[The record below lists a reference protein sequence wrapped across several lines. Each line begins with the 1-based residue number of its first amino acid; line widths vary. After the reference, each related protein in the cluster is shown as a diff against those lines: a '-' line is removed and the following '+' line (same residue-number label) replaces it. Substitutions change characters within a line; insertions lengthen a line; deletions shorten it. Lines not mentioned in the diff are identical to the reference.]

1 MTSHFLAK
9 SLRPARNDVAM
20 FSENTERRN
29 TMKLFHALAALLFVA
44 ACTPVENPDT
54 GPLASTEA
62 ASGPDRSWNRGAIA
76 TAANPHAVAAAI
88 EMLKKGGHAVDA
100 TIAAHAVL
108 GLVEPQSS
116 GLGGGGFMLIY
127 EHSTGDLTF
136 LDGRE
141 AAPSGATVDMF
152 MRDGEVLGFVEAW
165 QSGLAVGVPGV
176 VALYK
181 SAHDDH
187 GKLPWPDLFQPAIRL
202 AEEGFEVT
210 PRIANNLP
218 RIGAAGRLD
227 ENPPTAAYFFPGGK
241 PLQIGHLL
249 KNPEYAATLTRIAK
263 EGIDA
268 FYKGEIATAIAKA
281 AQEPP
286 NGGTLTVE
294 DIGNYRVIK
303 RDVVC
308 GDFRKLEICTT
319 TPPSSG
325 GAQIMIAGLYDH
337 LTGEAATQDDKIAA
351 FVDAQRLAYAD
362 RDHYF
367 GDPDSVK
374 VPLDD
379 LLNPA
384 YLEHRA
390 TERIAPAATPTHGD
404 PGSVLRNDPVAVLW
418 GEDTTEE
425 APGTTHLSIIDS
437 EGNAVAM
444 TATVE
449 GWFGSSRWVG
459 GFLLNNELTD
469 FARKHDPDAPPVA
482 NAIGPGR
489 RPRSSMSPTMVFDQD
504 GDLLMVTGS
513 PGGNSI
519 PAYVSKT
526 IIGVLDWGMSAQDAV
541 DFPNIVAR
549 GEMVR
554 VEVNVEPGK
563 AIATDLAERGYKV
576 QERDGENSGLHVI
589 VVRPDELDGAA
600 DKRREGIVRT
610 TSVN

>member
-1 MTSHFLAK
+1 
-9 SLRPARNDVAM
+9 
-20 FSENTERRN
+20 
-29 TMKLFHALAALLFVA
+29 MKRFHAIAALLFIA
-44 ACTPVENPDT
+44 ACSPAEYPATASA
-54 GPLASTEA
+54 GSTEA
-62 ASGPDRSWNRGAIA
+62 ASSPERSWNRGAIA
-76 TAANPHAVAAAI
+76 AAANPHAVAAAI
-88 EMLKKGGHAVDA
+88 EMLEKGGHAVDA
-100 TIAAHAVL
+100 AIAAHAVL

-116 GLGGGGFMLIY
+116 GIGGGGFMLMY
-127 EHSTGDLTF
+127 EYSTGDLTF
-136 LDGRE
+136 YDGRE
-141 AAPSGATVDMF
+141 IAPSGATVDMF

-176 VALYK
+176 VALYQ

-202 AEEGFEVT
+202 ALEGFEVS

-218 RIGAAGRLD
+218 WVGARGRLD
-227 ENPPTAAYFFPGGK
+227 ENPATAAYFFPQGE
-241 PLQIGHLL
+241 PLKVGHLL
-249 KNPEYAATLTRIAK
+249 KNPEYAETLTRVAN
-263 EGIDA
+263 EGSDA
-268 FYKGEIATAIAKA
+268 FYKGEIAEVIAKA

-286 NGGTLTVE
+286 NGGSLTVE
-294 DIGNYRVIK
+294 DIANYQVVK

-308 GDFRKLEICTT
+308 GDFREAKICTT

-337 LTGEAATQDDKIAA
+337 LTSETTSQDDKIAA

-362 RDHYF
+362 RDHFF
-367 GDPDSVK
+367 GDPDSVA

-379 LLNPA
+379 LLSPA
-384 YLEHRA
+384 YIEHRA
-390 TERIAPAATPTHGD
+390 TERFAPDATPTHGD
-404 PGSVLRNDPVAVLW
+404 PGSVLHNDQVADLW
-418 GEDTTEE
+418 GEDTTYE
-425 APGTTHLSIIDS
+425 ASGTTHLSIIDND
-437 EGNAVAM
+437 GNAVAM

-459 GFLLNNELTD
+459 GFLLNNEMTD
-469 FARKHDPDAPPVA
+469 FAREHVPGGPPVA

-489 RPRSSMSPTMVFDQD
+489 RPRSSMSPTMVFDKD
-504 GDLLMVTGS
+504 GDILMVTGS

-519 PAYVSKT
+519 PAYVSKS
-526 IIGVLDWGMSAQDAV
+526 IIAVLDWDMSAQDAV

-563 AIATDLAERGYKV
+563 AIAADLKNRGYKV

-589 VVRPDELDGAA
+589 VVQPGELDGAA

-610 TSVN
+610 TSMH

>member
-1 MTSHFLAK
+1 
-9 SLRPARNDVAM
+9 
-20 FSENTERRN
+20 
-29 TMKLFHALAALLFVA
+29 MKLFHALAALLFFA

-54 GPLASTEA
+54 GSVASTEA
-62 ASGPDRSWNRGAIA
+62 ASSPDRSWNRGAIA
-76 TAANPHAVAAAI
+76 AAANPHAVAAAI

-100 TIAAHAVL
+100 VIAAHAVL

-127 EHSTGDLTF
+127 EHSSGDLTF

-141 AAPSGATVDMF
+141 VAPSGATVDMF

-187 GKLPWPDLFQPAIRL
+187 GNLPWPDLFQPAIRL
-202 AEEGFEVT
+202 AEKGFEVT

-218 RIGAAGRLD
+218 RVGAAGRLD
-227 ENPPTAAYFFPGGK
+227 ENPPTAAYFFPGGE

-268 FYKGEIATAIAKA
+268 FYKGEIAAAIAKA

-308 GDFRKLEICTT
+308 GDFRKFEICTT

-337 LTGEAATQDDKIAA
+337 LTDDAATQDDKIVA

-404 PGSVLRNDPVAVLW
+404 PGSVLRNDPVAILW

-425 APGTTHLSIIDS
+425 ASGTTHLSIIDS

-449 GWFGSSRWVG
+449 GWFGSSRWAG
-459 GFLLNNELTD
+459 GFLLNNEMTD
-469 FARKHDPDAPPVA
+469 FAREHDPDAPPVA

-519 PAYVSKT
+519 PAYVSKS
-526 IIGVLDWGMSAQDAV
+526 IIGVLDWGMSAQEAV

-610 TSVN
+610 TSAN

>member
-1 MTSHFLAK
+1 
-9 SLRPARNDVAM
+9 
-20 FSENTERRN
+20 
-29 TMKLFHALAALLFVA
+29 MKLLHALAALLFVA

-54 GPLASTEA
+54 GPVASTDA
-62 ASGPDRSWNRGAIA
+62 ASSPDRSWNRGAIA

-141 AAPSGATVDMF
+141 AAPSGATIDMF
-152 MRDGEVLGFVEAW
+152 MRDGNVLGFVEAW

-218 RIGAAGRLD
+218 RVGAAGRLD

-249 KNPEYAATLTRIAK
+249 KNPEYATTLTRIAK

-379 LLNPA
+379 LLNPV

-425 APGTTHLSIIDS
+425 ASGTTHLSIIDS

-449 GWFGSSRWVG
+449 GWFGSSRWAG
-459 GFLLNNELTD
+459 GFLLNNEMTD

-519 PAYVSKT
+519 PAYVSKS
-526 IIGVLDWGMSAQDAV
+526 IIAVLDWDMSAQEAV

-549 GEMVR
+549 GEKVR

-563 AIATDLAERGYKV
+563 AIATDLAERGYQV

-589 VVRPDELDGAA
+589 VVRSDELDGAA

>member
-1 MTSHFLAK
+1 
-9 SLRPARNDVAM
+9 
-20 FSENTERRN
+20 
-29 TMKLFHALAALLFVA
+29 MKLFHALAALLFVA

-54 GPLASTEA
+54 GPVASTEA
-62 ASGPDRSWNRGAIA
+62 ASSPDRSWNRGAIA
-76 TAANPHAVAAAI
+76 AAANPHAVAAAI

-100 TIAAHAVL
+100 VIAAHAVL

-218 RIGAAGRLD
+218 RVGAAGRLD

-249 KNPEYAATLTRIAK
+249 KNPEYATTLTRIAK

-286 NGGTLTVE
+286 NGGTLAVE

-337 LTGEAATQDDKIAA
+337 LTGEATTQDDKIAA

-374 VPLDD
+374 IPLDD

-425 APGTTHLSIIDS
+425 ASGTTHLSIIDS

-449 GWFGSSRWVG
+449 GWFGSSRWAG

-519 PAYVSKT
+519 PAYVSKS
-526 IIGVLDWGMSAQDAV
+526 IIGVLDWGMSAQEAV

-589 VVRPDELDGAA
+589 VVRPDEFDGAA

>member
-1 MTSHFLAK
+1 MNRL
-9 SLRPARNDVAM
+9 
-20 FSENTERRN
+20 
-29 TMKLFHALAALLFVA
+29 HAIAAFLFVA
-44 ACTPVENPDT
+44 ACSPAENSVAD
-54 GPLASTEA
+54 SA
-62 ASGPDRSWNRGAIA
+62 ATSDAATSVPTDPWNRGAIA

-88 EMLKKGGHAVDA
+88 EMLDKGGHAVDA
-100 TIAAHAVL
+100 AIAAHAVL

-116 GLGGGGFMLIY
+116 GIGGGGFMLIY
-127 EHSTGDLTF
+127 ERATRDLTF
-136 LDGRE
+136 HDGRE
-141 AAPSGATVDMF
+141 MAPSGATVDMF
-152 MRDGEVLGFVEAW
+152 MRDGEVLGFIDAW
-165 QSGLAVGVPGV
+165 QSGLAVGVPGT
-176 VALYK
+176 VAMYK

-187 GKLPWPDLFQPAIRL
+187 GKLPWSELFQPAIRI
-202 AEEGFEVT
+202 AREGFEVS

-218 RIGAAGRLD
+218 WVGERGRLD
-227 ENPPTAAYFFPGGK
+227 ENPLTAAYFYPGGE
-241 PLQIGHLL
+241 PLQVGDLL
-249 KNPEYAATLTRIAK
+249 KNPEYAATLTRIAN

-268 FYKGEIATAIAKA
+268 FYKGEIAEAIAKA

-286 NGGTLTVE
+286 NGGTLTVD
-294 DIGNYRVIK
+294 DIGNYRVVK

-308 GDFRKLEICTT
+308 GDFRDLDICTT

-337 LTGEAATQDDKIAA
+337 LTAEAETQADRIAA

-367 GDPDSVK
+367 GDPDSVE
-374 VPLDD
+374 VPLED

-390 TERIAPAATPTHGD
+390 TERFAPGATPTHGD
-404 PGSVLRNDPVAVLW
+404 PGSVLRDDPVADLW
-418 GEDTTEE
+418 SVDTTEE
-425 APGTTHLSIIDS
+425 AAGTTHLSIIDS

-444 TATVE
+444 TATIE
-449 GWFGSSRWVG
+449 AWFGSSRWAA
-459 GFLLNNELTD
+459 GFLLNNEMTD
-469 FARKHDPDAPPVA
+469 FAREYDPDAPPVA

-489 RPRSSMSPTMVFDQD
+489 RPRSSMSPTMVFDEND
-504 GDLLMVTGS
+504 DILMVTGS

-519 PAYVSKT
+519 PAYVSKS
-526 IIGVLDWGMSAQDAV
+526 IIAVLDWDMSAQDAV

-549 GEMVR
+549 GERVR

-563 AIATDLAERGYKV
+563 TIADDLAERGYPV
-576 QERDGENSGLHVI
+576 QEREGENSGLHVI

-610 TSVN
+610 TSAH

>member
-1 MTSHFLAK
+1 
-9 SLRPARNDVAM
+9 
-20 FSENTERRN
+20 
-29 TMKLFHALAALLFVA
+29 MKLFHALAALLFVA

-54 GPLASTEA
+54 GSVASTEA
-62 ASGPDRSWNRGAIA
+62 ASSPDRSWNRGAIA
-76 TAANPHAVAAAI
+76 AAANPHAVAAAI

-100 TIAAHAVL
+100 VIAAHAVL

-127 EHSTGDLTF
+127 EHSSGDLTF

-152 MRDGEVLGFVEAW
+152 MHDGEVLGFVEAW

-181 SAHDDH
+181 SAHEDH
-187 GKLPWPDLFQPAIRL
+187 GKLPWSELFQPAIRL
-202 AEEGFEVT
+202 AQEGFEVS
-210 PRIANNLP
+210 PRMANFLP
-218 RIGAAGRLD
+218 RVASRGRLD
-227 ENPPTAAYFFPGGK
+227 ENPATAAYFFPDGK
-241 PLQIGHLL
+241 PLQVGHLL
-249 KNPEYAATLTRIAK
+249 KNPEYAATLTRIAQ

-268 FYKGEIATAIAKA
+268 FYKGEIAAAIAKA

-308 GDFRKLEICTT
+308 GDFREFKICTT

-337 LTGEAATQDDKIAA
+337 LTGEFTTQDDKIVA

-367 GDPDSVK
+367 GDPDSVAI
-374 VPLDD
+374 PLDD
-379 LLNPA
+379 LLSPA

-390 TERIAPAATPTHGD
+390 TERFAPGARPTHGD
-404 PGSVLRNDPVAVLW
+404 PGSVLRNDPVADLW

-425 APGTTHLSIIDS
+425 ASGTTHLSIIDD

-449 GWFGSSRWVG
+449 APFGSSRWAG
-459 GFLLNNELTD
+459 GFLLNNEMTD

-489 RPRSSMSPTMVFDQD
+489 RPRSSMSPTMVFNQD
-504 GDLLMVTGS
+504 GDIVMVTGS

-519 PAYVSKT
+519 PAYVSKS
-526 IIGVLDWGMSAQDAV
+526 IIAVLDWQLSAQEAV

-549 GEMVR
+549 GQMVR
-554 VEVNVEPGK
+554 VEVNVDPGK
-563 AIATDLAERGYKV
+563 AIATDLAKRGYKV

-600 DKRREGIVRT
+600 DKRREGVVRT

>member
-1 MTSHFLAK
+1 MIISSPAELRYIVPLHATPNAK
-9 SLRPARNDVAM
+9 P
-20 FSENTERRN
+20 RN
-29 TMKLFHALAALLFVA
+29 TMKRLHVIAAVLFVA
-44 ACTPVENPDT
+44 ACSPAENPAT
-54 GPLASTEA
+54 GSVVSTDAS
-62 ASGPDRSWNRGAIA
+62 ASNPARTWNRGAIA
-76 TAANPHAVAAAI
+76 AAANPHAVAAAI
-88 EMLKKGGHAVDA
+88 EMLEKGGHAVDA
-100 TIAAHAVL
+100 AIAAHAVL

-116 GLGGGGFMLIY
+116 GIGGGGFMLIY
-127 EHSTGDLTF
+127 DHASQGLAF
-136 LDGRE
+136 HDGRE
-141 AAPSGATVDMF
+141 VAPAGATVDMF

-165 QSGLAVGVPGV
+165 QSGLAVGVPGA

-181 SAHDDH
+181 SAHDDY
-187 GKLPWPDLFQPAIRL
+187 GKLPWPDVFQPAIRL
-202 AEEGFEVT
+202 AEEGYEVT
-210 PRIANNLP
+210 PRTANNLP
-218 RIGAAGRLD
+218 WVAEAGRLD
-227 ENPPTAAYFFPGGK
+227 ENPATAAYFYPGGK

-249 KNPEYAATLTRIAK
+249 KNPEYAATLARIAD

-268 FYKGEIATAIAKA
+268 FYKGEIAAAIAKA

-286 NGGTLTVE
+286 NGGLLTVE
-294 DIGNYRVIK
+294 DIANYEVVK
-303 RDVVC
+303 RDVIC

-337 LTGEAATQDDKIAA
+337 LIGETTTPDDKIAA

-367 GDPDSVK
+367 GDPDSTA

-379 LLNPA
+379 LVNPV

-390 TERIAPAATPTHGD
+390 SERFAPGATPTHGD
-404 PGSVLRNDPVAVLW
+404 PGSVLHNDPVADLW
-418 GEDTTEE
+418 SEDTTEE
-425 APGTTHLSIIDS
+425 ASGTTHLSIIDN

-449 GWFGSSRWVG
+449 GWFGSSRWAG
-459 GFLLNNELTD
+459 GFLLNNQLTD
-469 FARKHDPDAPPVA
+469 FAREYVPGAPPAA

-489 RPRSSMSPTMVFDQD
+489 RPRSSMSPTMVFNQD
-504 GDLLMVTGS
+504 GDVLMITGS

-519 PAYVSKT
+519 PAYVSKS
-526 IIGVLDWGMSAQDAV
+526 IIAVLDWDMSAQEAV

-554 VEVNVEPGK
+554 VEVGVEPGS
-563 AIATDLAERGYKV
+563 AIAADLTERGYKV
-576 QERDGENSGLHVI
+576 QEREGENSGLHVI
-589 VVRPDELDGAA
+589 VVRTDALDGAA

-610 TSVN
+610 TSVH